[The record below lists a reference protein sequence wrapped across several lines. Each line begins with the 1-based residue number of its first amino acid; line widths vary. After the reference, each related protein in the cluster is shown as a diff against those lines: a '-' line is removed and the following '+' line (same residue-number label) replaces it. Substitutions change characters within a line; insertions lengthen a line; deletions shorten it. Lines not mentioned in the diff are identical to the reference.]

1 MKKKAAEKVSI
12 DGCKDLLICKTMHEY
27 GRTEV
32 SVYGIYDDICTNMLG
47 GREIGSNYASHCTVS
62 MDEIERNDARQ
73 ILMEIDRYVPSATK
87 EFFDKRVLWLNHSLV
102 IYGHLVNILTKGLHR
117 KKTTYTFEYPY
128 DVDLSTPAGK
138 ALYKEVI
145 TYNYVTKLTAA
156 AEIKMAQIIAQMKYV
171 DSLITSPTCNP
182 QLFKAVRDSMDMLR
196 SEVDLTDGDIGGL
209 FGMRKTDNMTFE
221 ELYDAWYIVYSDDS
235 LDPATSALFRKYTY
249 QNVYLGHV
257 PDVLQAIDKYKPNTQ

>member
-1 MKKKAAEKVSI
+1 MKNVGECFA
-12 DGCKDLLICKTMHEY
+12 
-27 GRTEV
+27 
-32 SVYGIYDDICTNMLG
+32 
-47 GREIGSNYASHCTVS
+47 
-62 MDEIERNDARQ
+62 
-73 ILMEIDRYVPSATK
+73 
-87 EFFDKRVLWLNHSLV
+87 FDKGDMLK
-102 IYGHLVNILTKGLHR
+102 GGELTH
-117 KKTTYTFEYPY
+117 
-128 DVDLSTPAGK
+128 
-138 ALYKEVI
+138 
-145 TYNYVTKLTAA
+145 
-156 AEIKMAQIIAQMKYV
+156 KMAQIIAQMKYV